1 MYIYTVKSHTTN
13 QKNKIMSTLII
24 FLAQTKI
31 MATIE
36 ILSLLLVAAII
47 GYITAWLYYKSIYVR
62 RIKAIEAE
70 KDELKNHIVNL
81 KADKSN
87 LQKSLGEKDNEIQ
100 YLNKEVNTLKALH
113 AEAVHKTD
121 DMTLKNARTTQMLY
135 EKDEALVLIAQRKHL
150 LDYKSFGTAREAEK
164 DDLKMISGIGPF
176 IEERL
181 HVLDIYTFRQISK
194 FTAQDIDKINDA
206 IEYFSGRIERD
217 EWVAQ
222 ARELVIS
229 KDKRTEQLKWIRE
242 RKARIYYDRIGIAK
256 EEEADD
262 LTIISGI
269 GGWIKEKL
277 NALDI
282 YTLRQISNFTEED
295 VHMVTEA
302 IEYFPGRIERDEWI
316 LQAQELVR
324 ISGRKSE
331 LLKRIRERKGRIYYD
346 RLGVAHKHQANN
358 LTLIKGIGLW
368 IEERL
373 NILDI
378 YTFEQISRLT
388 PTDVETI
395 TEILEIP
402 SGRIDKDDWVG
413 QARKLVKK

>member
-1 MYIYTVKSHTTN
+1 
-13 QKNKIMSTLII
+13 MSTLII
-24 FLAQTKI
+24 FLTQTKI
-31 MATIE
+31 IATIE

-47 GYITAWLYYKSIYVR
+47 GYVTAWLYYKSIYIR

-70 KDELKNHIVNL
+70 KDELLNHIVIL
-81 KADKSN
+81 ETDKSN

-100 YLNKEVNTLKALH
+100 YLYKEVNTLKALH
-113 AEAVHKTD
+113 EEAVHKTD
-121 DMTLKNARTTQMLY
+121 EMTLNQARTEQMLF

-150 LDYKSFGTAREAEK
+150 LDYKSFGTATEAEK

-181 HVLDIYTFRQISK
+181 HALDIYTFRQISK
-194 FTAQDIDKINDA
+194 FTARDINTINDA

-229 KDKRTEQLKWIRE
+229 KDKRTERLKQLRE
-242 RKARIYYDRIGIAK
+242 RMARIDYNRIGIAK
-256 EEEADD
+256 KEEADD
-262 LTIISGI
+262 LTSISGI

-277 NALDI
+277 NVLDI

-295 VHMVTEA
+295 IHTVTEA

-324 ISGRKSE
+324 IAGRKSE
-331 LLKRIRERKGRIYYD
+331 LLKRIRERKERIYYD

-378 YTFEQISRLT
+378 YTFEQISKLT

-395 TEILEIP
+395 TEVLEISP
-402 SGRIDKDDWVG
+402 GRIDQDDWIG
-413 QARKLVKK
+413 QARELAKK

>member
-1 MYIYTVKSHTTN
+1 
-13 QKNKIMSTLII
+13 MSTLII
-24 FLAQTKI
+24 FLTQTKI
-31 MATIE
+31 IATIE

-47 GYITAWLYYKSIYVR
+47 GYVTAWLYYKSIYIR

-70 KDELKNHIVNL
+70 KDELLNHIVIL
-81 KADKSN
+81 ETDKSN

-100 YLNKEVNTLKALH
+100 YLYKEVNTLKALH
-113 AEAVHKTD
+113 EEAVHKTD
-121 DMTLKNARTTQMLY
+121 EMTLNQARTEQMLF

-150 LDYKSFGTAREAEK
+150 LDYKSFGTATEAEK

-181 HVLDIYTFRQISK
+181 HALDIYTFRQISK
-194 FTAQDIDKINDA
+194 FTARDINTINDA

-229 KDKRTEQLKWIRE
+229 KDKRTERLKQLRE
-242 RKARIYYDRIGIAK
+242 RMARIDYNRIGIAK
-256 EEEADD
+256 KEEADD
-262 LTIISGI
+262 LTSISGI

-277 NALDI
+277 NILDI

-295 VHMVTEA
+295 VHTVTEA

-324 ISGRKSE
+324 IAGRKSE
-331 LLKRIRERKGRIYYD
+331 LLKRIRERKERIYYD

-378 YTFEQISRLT
+378 YTFEQISKLT

-395 TEILEIP
+395 TEVLEISP
-402 SGRIDKDDWVG
+402 GRIDQDDWIG
-413 QARKLVKK
+413 QARELAKK

>member
-1 MYIYTVKSHTTN
+1 
-13 QKNKIMSTLII
+13 MSTLII
-24 FLAQTKI
+24 LLAQTKI
-31 MATIE
+31 ISSIE

-47 GYITAWLYYKSIYVR
+47 GYVTAWLYYKAIYVR
-62 RIKAIEAE
+62 KIKAIEAE
-70 KDELKNHIVNL
+70 KDELKNQIVIL
-81 KADKSN
+81 KTDKSN
-87 LQKSLGEKDNEIQ
+87 LQKNLGEKDNEIQ
-100 YLNKEVNTLKALH
+100 YLNKEVNTLKTLH

-121 DMTLKNARTTQMLY
+121 DMTLKNTRTEQMLY

-150 LDYKSFGTAREAEK
+150 LDYKSFGTATEAEK

-181 HVLDIYTFRQISK
+181 HALDIYTFRQISK
-194 FTAQDIDKINDA
+194 LTAQDIDTINNA

-229 KDKRTEQLKWIRE
+229 KNKRMEQLKGIRD
-242 RKARIYYDRIGIAK
+242 RKARIYYNRIGIAK
-256 EEEADD
+256 KEEADD

-277 NALDI
+277 NVLDI

-295 VHMVTEA
+295 VHTVTEA

-324 ISGRKSE
+324 IAGRKSE
-331 LLKRIRERKGRIYYD
+331 LLKRIKERKGRIYYD

-378 YTFEQISRLT
+378 YTFEQISKLT

-402 SGRIDKDDWVG
+402 SGRIDQDDWVG